1 MILIS
6 LLIVSLKGKH
16 QRYSRHAC
24 PPKKNMFSQLRR
36 VFDDL
41 ILCCFSF
48 HVEKDKPAVP
58 TMQLN
63 VIRLLEELN
72 VAVNK
77 SEVVDMI
84 LPLFIESV
92 KEGDASTLLVYCDSE
107 YGTCFLNL
115 VFFVIS
121 LTSIRYH
128 MIYVMLLGL

>member
-24 PPKKNMFSQLRR
+24 PLKNMFSLLRR
-36 VFDDL
+36 VIDDL

-48 HVEKDKPAVP
+48 QVEKDKPVVP

-63 VIRLLEELN
+63 VIRLLAELN
-72 VAVNK
+72 VVVNK

-84 LPLFIESV
+84 LPLFIKSV
-92 KEGDASTLLVYCDSE
+92 EEGDALTLLVYCDSE
-107 YGTCFLNL
+107 YGACFLNH

-121 LTSIRYH
+121 LTSIQYH
-128 MIYVMLLGL
+128 MIYVMLLEL